1 MAEAIVSTLS
11 EKLSSL
17 LADKIFQELS
27 LVINF
32 REDVEFICDQLDSF
46 KTVLN
51 DMREMTK
58 SSSTTNWLN
67 KVQDFLY
74 SAMDIVEE
82 CEPHKF
88 RNPFFRWLMGRRIR
102 ALKKSISDIHLGAK
116 CLKYLKTV
124 VYVNANFQALNA
136 NLEFRSKKSSPLLTE
151 STTVGIKKQV
161 EMITQR
167 ILEMSSS
174 VIAVVGNGGTG
185 KTLVLQKVLNNQTV
199 RQHFDHVVWLAVS
212 QRYIVKDLLVEM
224 CRQIEVPNGQDPSG
238 LTVETLRDKIHELLV
253 RDSCLLVLDDVW
265 DRDALE
271 QIGLRWQRGINKIVV
286 STRDKRVR
294 DAMMAY
300 HTSEMKYLTPEQSL
314 QLFYVHAFPN
324 RQNDPPSEQMALVS
338 KRIVE
343 KCDGL
348 PLAIKTIAASL
359 ARVERIPNI
368 WESTL
373 QRLNQA
379 EALVGTVTPSLRLSY
394 DALPYNLKSCFL
406 YCSVFCKNTEMRAQ
420 YLVYSWIAEGFVS
433 TPTAAEAYDI
443 GLSYIQEL
451 ADRCLL
457 DVSQVGGDGRIKYC
471 KIHALLH
478 DLALSESRA
487 GTKCLLRPG
496 EKLEKFP
503 ANECVGVRR
512 ISLVKNNI
520 KIIEDG
526 IQCPQLRTLLLWNNI
541 PLKSI
546 STSFF
551 DKLTCLAALDLSQ
564 TSVESLPRSISKLR
578 HLKLLNLSRT
588 NIVKLPS
595 CLSGLRHLQFLDVS
609 WCRRL
614 TALHSGIGKNKF
626 MLHLNVKRCKEL
638 KSLPA
643 GIAKLSSLQTLKGA
657 VFRMEKAA
665 NVLQLAHLKKLIL
678 LQHLSFAIEDPS
690 SSHRIIEEGTFE
702 GMTKLRTISLRS
714 ISSCR
719 LDLPDDMDL
728 IAQRLEHVRLH
739 SCSVPKWIFHLEN
752 LMVLVLDG
760 NISGADYKGLEKISN
775 LRELRLSG
783 NRECV
788 AFPEEFGASTAFP
801 NLKKLMIEDF
811 NSLRQFP
818 VLQNN
823 AMPKLQYLRI
833 KKCNRAIDIQGFV
846 KLKTLKEVEVEEEDL
861 GLSQSLKD
869 RHVNIRVINPFGG
882 GDRREGDH

>member
-46 KTVLN
+46 KTMLN

-58 SSSTTNWLN
+58 SSSTTNCLN

-74 SAMDIVEE
+74 RAMDIVEE

-102 ALKKSISDIHLGAK
+102 ALKKRISDIQTGAK

-124 VYVNANFQALNA
+124 VYLNANFQALNA

-151 STTVGIKKQV
+151 STLVGIKEKV
-161 EMITQR
+161 DMITGWISEKR
-167 ILEMSSS
+167 FS
-174 VIAVVGNGGTG
+174 VIAVVGCGGIG
-185 KTLVLQKVLNNQTV
+185 KTLVLQKVWDDQSV
-199 RQHFDHVVWLAVS
+199 RQRFDHVVWLAVS
-212 QRYIVKDLLVEM
+212 PRYIVKDLLVEM
-224 CRQIEVPNGQDPSG
+224 YRKIEVPKGEDPSC
-238 LTVETLRDKIHELLV
+238 LTVEILRGKIHERLEHK
-253 RDSCLLVLDDVW
+253 SCLLVLDDVW
-265 DRDALE
+265 DRDALD
-271 QIGLRWQRGINKIVV
+271 QIGLQLENGNNKIVV
-286 STRDKRVR
+286 STRDRRVVN
-294 DAMMAY
+294 AH
-300 HTSEMKYLTPEQSL
+300 HTVEMTYLTSEQSL
-314 QLFYVHAFPN
+314 ELFYVHAN
-324 RQNDPPSEQMALVS
+324 RQKDPLSEEMKRVS
-338 KRIVE
+338 SSIVG
-343 KCDGL
+343 KCARL

-406 YCSVFCKNTEMRAQ
+406 YCSVFPENTEMRAQ
-420 YLVYSWIAEGFVS
+420 YLVYLWIAEGFVS

-478 DLALSESRA
+478 DLTLSESRA

-496 EKLEKFP
+496 ENLEKFP
-503 ANECVGVRR
+503 ANECVGVHR
-512 ISLVKNNI
+512 ISLLKNNI
-520 KIIEDG
+520 EIIEDG
-526 IQCPQLRTLLLWNNI
+526 IQCPQLRTLLLWNNT

-564 TSVESLPRSISKLR
+564 TSVGSLPRSISKLT
-578 HLKLLNLSRT
+578 HLKFLNLSRT

-609 WCRRL
+609 WCSLL

-626 MLHLNVKRCKEL
+626 MLHLNVKHCKKL

-657 VFRMEKAA
+657 VFSMEKAA
-665 NVLQLAHLKKLIL
+665 NVFQLADLKKLLL

-690 SSHRIIEEGTFE
+690 SSHPIIEKGTFE

-719 LDLPDDMDL
+719 LDLPDDMEF
-728 IAQRLEHVRLH
+728 IAQRLEQVRLH

-760 NISGADYKGLEKISN
+760 NISDADYKGLEKISN

-811 NSLRQFP
+811 NSLTQFP

-823 AMPKLQYLRI
+823 AMPKLESLRI
-833 KKCNRAIDIQGFV
+833 TKCNQADIQEFL
-846 KLKTLKEVEVEEEDL
+846 KLKTLKEVEVDKEAR
-861 GLSQSLKD
+861 GL
-869 RHVNIRVINPFGG
+869 
-882 GDRREGDH
+882 